1 MRAIISRVV
10 ATAAL
15 FVALSGCAS
24 LQPDNTSTFEQPT
37 TNAPYPEL
45 SADQAWWKCEEEIDR
60 KWASQANIKYQQ
72 EHSVF
77 EIVDGEWEITF
88 NEAPDAPERSAPLYC
103 ATSGTAVKTYNPA
116 EWEARH

>member
-1 MRAIISRVV
+1 MRAIFSRVV
-10 ATAAL
+10 ATGAL
-15 FVALSGCAS
+15 FVALSGFPN
-24 LQPDNTSTFEQPT
+24 LQPDTTSTFEQPT

-77 EIVDGEWEITF
+77 EIVDGE
-88 NEAPDAPERSAPLYC
+88 
-103 ATSGTAVKTYNPA
+103 
-116 EWEARH
+116 